1 MLQLHTVHA
10 MCNCLAGG
18 DLKERMICA
27 EAEDNDKKMLK
38 DFNADIAE
46 NKHTDMYKYDDLDDE
61 DEKYSDDGDNDDN
74 DDDDNDEDRSR
85 KDSGEELIDFG
96 THIRKEAAVL
106 IDNVL
111 EESINIIS
119 TRQQQQ
125 QHQQQEANGYDSLK
139 QEYNSESENYAITC
153 DDIGGLDVIKS
164 PTIESMSGKSF
175 DDNMSFT
182 DEQWL
187 GTQQQT
193 QVSTLPGVVTS
204 TISTINTTQQQ
215 KRSHDFVNFKDGF
228 KPITA
233 AETVTTLT
241 TTTSPQIGTTL
252 HEAVTFGGSGGSG
265 GSGGISDVDNVVE
278 EANWKTKGN
287 F

>member
-1 MLQLHTVHA
+1 MLQLHTVYA
-10 MCNCLAGG
+10 MCNCLAG
-18 DLKERMICA
+18 DAVKERIIYSA
-27 EAEDNDKKMLK
+27 AEDNDIEKLI
-38 DFNADIAE
+38 DFNADADGSKDNDI
-46 NKHTDMYKYDDLDDE
+46 YKYSAVEDN
-61 DEKYSDDGDNDDN
+61 DEKYSDD
-74 DDDDNDEDRSR
+74 DDDDDEDRSR
-85 KDSGEELIDFG
+85 KAGGEKHIDFDG
-96 THIRKEAAVL
+96 NIRKEAAVL

-125 QHQQQEANGYDSLK
+125 HQQQEANGNDSLK

-187 GTQQQT
+187 GSQHQT
-193 QVSTLPGVVTS
+193 QVSAMPGVATT
-204 TISTINTTQQQ
+204 TITTTNISQQQ
-215 KRSHDFVNFKDGF
+215 NRSHDLINSKVGF

-233 AETVTTLT
+233 TETITTLT
-241 TTTSPQIGTTL
+241 KTNTTQVGTTL
-252 HEAVTFGGSGGSG
+252 HEAVTFS
-265 GSGGISDVDNVVE
+265 GSGGISDVDATDAVVE
-278 EANWKTKGN
+278 EADWKTKGN